1 MPESPYFLVQK
12 ADLPKASRML
22 QRLSN
27 GRTNIQAQLNRIA
40 TTVEAERAL
49 AAETQKASFLDC
61 FRGIEWRRTRII
73 LICNYLPQ
81 VVGAT
86 LSANAPYFL
95 NQTGMASH
103 TVIMLIQVGI
113 SFGVISA
120 ILNIYLM
127 MKFNH
132 RPLMFFGVTLDV
144 ALFLVMGI
152 AGCFKRDKAAL
163 LLVLSLHRCDIVTH

>member
-1 MPESPYFLVQK
+1 MPESPYYLVQK
-12 ADLPKASRML
+12 GNLPKAEHML

-27 GRTNIQAQLNRIA
+27 GRTNIQAQLNHIVA
-40 TTVEAERAL
+40 TVEAERAF
-49 AAETQKASFLDC
+49 AAETEKASFIDC
-61 FRGIEWRRTRII
+61 FKGTEWRRTRII

-103 TVIMLIQVGI
+103 TVVMLIQVGI
-113 SFGVISA
+113 SFGVASS

-127 MKFNH
+127 MKLSH

-144 ALFLVMGI
+144 VLFLIMGI
-152 AGCFKRDKAAL
+152 AGCFGRNKSAL
-163 LLVLSLHRCDIVTH
+163 L